1 MNDDE
6 IINLFLKRDENG
18 IIELSTKYHPYCY
31 KIAWNLLANRED
43 AEECLNDT
51 WFSVWSQIPPTHPP
65 VLAHFCGRITR
76 NLSIDRLRKKFA
88 GKRPDVHMADVMD
101 EMEQLNVTYTAGRK
115 RTDGN
120 HKSFFGRNVSKGQKY
135 FCTKIL
141 VFRSCFCNLQKASYV
156 SGKRENEFIQKPE
169 KAVKTVG
176 KRRRTHMKKFDFSKE
191 FGNIDPK
198 YIEEAEREWS
208 DKKENWRPKGWSKA
222 AAACVIVTLGSVIFS
237 NPHIQAS
244 IKNITL
250 SIGETLGFPKSI
262 ESYTEVLNTSKED
275 KGITVT
281 LKEVVLDN
289 GVLLTKVHAEKTS
302 SGQKGT
308 DDVQDAWT
316 FANTQLD
323 IDYQKTTINGQ
334 KIEEYESG
342 HYLPYSDEDLLN
354 TGLDENVYDAVLES
368 RFSLDEDLGENPE
381 VHLVLGAYQ
390 NENLGEDYFAE
401 FEFDFSIPHAEL
413 MKQTVH
419 KKLEDIS
426 IKTEEGTV
434 KLTDFSMNKLQS
446 IIAAEIPEELE
457 EKLYKG
463 NEMMLMGTDS
473 KGNQVQYELR
483 SNSADGKSQWSFKT
497 SFWGMYQL
505 DSDGPVLLLPDI
517 DSDYLELQL
526 YTREPYMAAA
536 DTIWVD
542 DDFVEIGETT
552 EEVEEVPEDTL
563 EEENPS
569 DAEEQVETQIIG
581 GAVASTEVR
590 LQDDT
595 DQKENT
601 DAANKTD
608 EDYGTEESAYDG
620 TTGEITAES
629 DWTPVGEKIRI
640 QIK

>member
-1 MNDDE
+1 
-6 IINLFLKRDENG
+6 
-18 IIELSTKYHPYCY
+18 
-31 KIAWNLLANRED
+31 
-43 AEECLNDT
+43 
-51 WFSVWSQIPPTHPP
+51 
-65 VLAHFCGRITR
+65 
-76 NLSIDRLRKKFA
+76 
-88 GKRPDVHMADVMD
+88 
-101 EMEQLNVTYTAGRK
+101 
-115 RTDGN
+115 
-120 HKSFFGRNVSKGQKY
+120 
-135 FCTKIL
+135 
-141 VFRSCFCNLQKASYV
+141 
-156 SGKRENEFIQKPE
+156 
-169 KAVKTVG
+169 
-176 KRRRTHMKKFDFSKE
+176 MKKFDFSKE

-208 DKKENWRPKGWSKA
+208 DKKENWRPKWWSKA

-446 IIAAEIPEELE
+446 IITAEIPEELE
-457 EKLYKG
+457 EKLYNG

-517 DSDYLELQL
+517 DSDGLELQL
-526 YTREPYMAAA
+526 YARERYMA
-536 DTIWVD
+536 
-542 DDFVEIGETT
+542 
-552 EEVEEVPEDTL
+552 
-563 EEENPS
+563 S
-569 DAEEQVETQIIG
+569 DADIIFVDGTVLTTDDPVETAIIG
-581 GAVASTEVR
+581 GADAPTEIEI
-590 LQDDT
+590 QDNMDP
-595 DQKENT
+595 KENA
-601 DAANKTD
+601 DD
-608 EDYGTEESAYDG
+608 ELYGTEESDAW
-620 TTGEITAES
+620 GEAGIEDDS
-629 DWTPVGEKIRI
+629 DYGIAVGNKIKI
-640 QIK
+640 QLK

>member
-1 MNDDE
+1 
-6 IINLFLKRDENG
+6 
-18 IIELSTKYHPYCY
+18 
-31 KIAWNLLANRED
+31 
-43 AEECLNDT
+43 
-51 WFSVWSQIPPTHPP
+51 
-65 VLAHFCGRITR
+65 
-76 NLSIDRLRKKFA
+76 
-88 GKRPDVHMADVMD
+88 
-101 EMEQLNVTYTAGRK
+101 
-115 RTDGN
+115 
-120 HKSFFGRNVSKGQKY
+120 
-135 FCTKIL
+135 
-141 VFRSCFCNLQKASYV
+141 
-156 SGKRENEFIQKPE
+156 
-169 KAVKTVG
+169 
-176 KRRRTHMKKFDFSKE
+176 MKKFDFSKE

-208 DKKENWRPKGWSKA
+208 EKKENRRPKGWSKA

-237 NPHIQAS
+237 NPHIQAA

-250 SIGETLGFPKSI
+250 SIGETLGFPKGI

-308 DDVQDAWT
+308 DDVQDDWT

-368 RFSLDEDLGENPE
+368 RFSLDGDLGENPE

-419 KKLEDIS
+419 KKLEDVS
-426 IKTEEGTV
+426 VKTEEGTV

-446 IIAAEIPEELE
+446 IITAEIPEELA
-457 EKLYKG
+457 EKLY
-463 NEMMLMGTDS
+463 NNYEMILVGTDS
-473 KGNQVQYELR
+473 KGNQVQYEL
-483 SNSADGKSQWSFKT
+483 SNESGDGKPHWSFKT

-517 DSDYLELQL
+517 DSDGLELQL
-526 YTREPYMAAA
+526 YARERYMA
-536 DTIWVD
+536 
-542 DDFVEIGETT
+542 
-552 EEVEEVPEDTL
+552 
-563 EEENPS
+563 S
-569 DAEEQVETQIIG
+569 DADIIFDDGTVLTTDDPVETAIIG
-581 GAVASTEVR
+581 GADAPTEIEI
-590 LQDDT
+590 QDNMDP
-595 DQKENT
+595 KENA
-601 DAANKTD
+601 DD
-608 EDYGTEESAYDG
+608 ELYGTEESDAW
-620 TTGEITAES
+620 GEAGIEDDS
-629 DWTPVGEKIRI
+629 DYGIAVGNKIKI
-640 QIK
+640 QLK

>member
-1 MNDDE
+1 
-6 IINLFLKRDENG
+6 
-18 IIELSTKYHPYCY
+18 
-31 KIAWNLLANRED
+31 
-43 AEECLNDT
+43 
-51 WFSVWSQIPPTHPP
+51 
-65 VLAHFCGRITR
+65 
-76 NLSIDRLRKKFA
+76 
-88 GKRPDVHMADVMD
+88 
-101 EMEQLNVTYTAGRK
+101 
-115 RTDGN
+115 
-120 HKSFFGRNVSKGQKY
+120 
-135 FCTKIL
+135 
-141 VFRSCFCNLQKASYV
+141 
-156 SGKRENEFIQKPE
+156 
-169 KAVKTVG
+169 
-176 KRRRTHMKKFDFSKE
+176 MKKFDFSKE

-208 DKKENWRPKGWSKA
+208 EKKENRRLKGWSKA

-237 NPHIQAS
+237 NPHIQAA

-262 ESYTEVLNTSKED
+262 ESYTEVLNSSKED

-308 DDVQDAWT
+308 DDVQDAWS
-316 FANTQLD
+316 FVNTQLD

-354 TGLDENVYDAVLES
+354 TGLES

-381 VHLVLGAYQ
+381 IHLVLGAYQ

-419 KKLEDIS
+419 KKLEGVS
-426 IKTEEGTV
+426 VKTEEGTV

-446 IIAAEIPEELE
+446 IITAEIPEGLE
-457 EKLYKG
+457 EKLYNG
-463 NEMMLMGTDS
+463 NEMMLMGTDN

-526 YTREPYMAAA
+526 YTREPYMATA
-536 DTIWVD
+536 DTVWVD

-563 EEENPS
+563 EGENPS
-569 DAEEQVETQIIG
+569 DAEEPVETQIIG
-581 GAVASTEVR
+581 GADAPTEVR

-601 DAANKTD
+601 DAADKTD

>member
-1 MNDDE
+1 
-6 IINLFLKRDENG
+6 
-18 IIELSTKYHPYCY
+18 
-31 KIAWNLLANRED
+31 
-43 AEECLNDT
+43 
-51 WFSVWSQIPPTHPP
+51 
-65 VLAHFCGRITR
+65 
-76 NLSIDRLRKKFA
+76 
-88 GKRPDVHMADVMD
+88 
-101 EMEQLNVTYTAGRK
+101 
-115 RTDGN
+115 
-120 HKSFFGRNVSKGQKY
+120 
-135 FCTKIL
+135 
-141 VFRSCFCNLQKASYV
+141 
-156 SGKRENEFIQKPE
+156 
-169 KAVKTVG
+169 
-176 KRRRTHMKKFDFSKE
+176 MKKFDFSKE

-208 DKKENWRPKGWSKA
+208 EKKENRRPKGWSKA

-237 NPHIQAS
+237 NPHIQAA

-250 SIGETLGFPKSI
+250 SIGETLGFPKGI

-302 SGQKGT
+302 SGQKDT
-308 DDVQDAWT
+308 DDVQDDWS

-342 HYLPYSDEDLLN
+342 HLLPYSDEDLLN

-368 RFSLDEDLGENPE
+368 RFSLDGDLGENQE
-381 VHLVLGAYQ
+381 IHLVLGAYQ

-401 FEFDFSIPHAEL
+401 FEFDFSIPHEEL

-419 KKLEDIS
+419 KKLEDVS
-426 IKTEEGTV
+426 VKTEEGTV

-446 IIAAEIPEELE
+446 IIKAEIPEELE
-457 EKLYKG
+457 EKLYNG

-526 YTREPYMAAA
+526 YTREP
-536 DTIWVD
+536 
-542 DDFVEIGETT
+542 GCCRHC
-552 EEVEEVPEDTL
+552 L
-563 EEENPS
+563 
-569 DAEEQVETQIIG
+569 G
-581 GAVASTEVR
+581 
-590 LQDDT
+590 
-595 DQKENT
+595 
-601 DAANKTD
+601 
-608 EDYGTEESAYDG
+608 
-620 TTGEITAES
+620 
-629 DWTPVGEKIRI
+629 
-640 QIK
+640 

>member
-1 MNDDE
+1 
-6 IINLFLKRDENG
+6 
-18 IIELSTKYHPYCY
+18 
-31 KIAWNLLANRED
+31 
-43 AEECLNDT
+43 
-51 WFSVWSQIPPTHPP
+51 
-65 VLAHFCGRITR
+65 
-76 NLSIDRLRKKFA
+76 
-88 GKRPDVHMADVMD
+88 
-101 EMEQLNVTYTAGRK
+101 
-115 RTDGN
+115 
-120 HKSFFGRNVSKGQKY
+120 
-135 FCTKIL
+135 
-141 VFRSCFCNLQKASYV
+141 
-156 SGKRENEFIQKPE
+156 
-169 KAVKTVG
+169 
-176 KRRRTHMKKFDFSKE
+176 MKKFDFSKE

-208 DKKENWRPKGWSKA
+208 EKKENRRPKGWSKA

-237 NPHIQAS
+237 NPHIQAA

-250 SIGETLGFPKSI
+250 SIGETLGFPKGI

-302 SGQKGT
+302 SGQKDT
-308 DDVQDAWT
+308 DDVQDDWS

-342 HYLPYSDEDLLN
+342 HLLPYSDEDLLN

-368 RFSLDEDLGENPE
+368 RFSLDGDLGENPE
-381 VHLVLGAYQ
+381 IHLVLGAYQ

-401 FEFDFSIPHAEL
+401 FEFDFSIPHEEL

-419 KKLEDIS
+419 KKLEDVS
-426 IKTEEGTV
+426 VKTEEGTV

-446 IIAAEIPEELE
+446 IIKAEIPEELE
-457 EKLYKG
+457 EKLYNG

-526 YTREPYMAAA
+526 YLKSDDIMESNITETY
-536 DTIWVD
+536 DLD
-542 DDFVEIGETT
+542 DDTYA
-552 EEVEEVPEDTL
+552 
-563 EEENPS
+563 EEEGKVY
-569 DAEEQVETQIIG
+569 D
-581 GAVASTEVR
+581 VA
-590 LQDDT
+590 DDSEW
-595 DQKENT
+595 K
-601 DAANKTD
+601 A
-608 EDYGTEESAYDG
+608 
-620 TTGEITAES
+620 
-629 DWTPVGEKIRI
+629 VGEKIRI
-640 QIK
+640 NIR

>member
-76 NLSIDRLRKKFA
+76 NLSIDRIRKKFA

-101 EMEQLNVTYTAGRK
+101 EMEQLNVTYTVEEQLAEKELMETINRFLEEMSPKDRYIFVRRYWFLDPVSAISKRHHMSVGSVKMNLYRNRK
-115 RTDGN
+115 
-120 HKSFFGRNVSKGQKY
+120 KLLK
-135 FCTKIL
+135 L
-141 VFRSCFCNLQKASYV
+141 L
-156 SGKRENEFIQKPE
+156 E
-169 KAVKTVG
+169 K
-176 KRRRTHMKKFDFSKE
+176 KKFDFSKE

-208 DKKENWRPKGWSKA
+208 DKKENWRPKWWSKA

-237 NPHIQAS
+237 NPHIQAA

-275 KGITVT
+275 TGITVT

-289 GVLLTKVHAEKTS
+289 GVLLTKVHAEKKS
-302 SGQKGT
+302 SGQKVT

-354 TGLDENVYDAVLES
+354 IGLDENVYDAVLES
-368 RFSLDEDLGENPE
+368 RFSLDGDLGENPE

-401 FEFDFSIPHAEL
+401 FEFDFSIPHEEL

-419 KKLEDIS
+419 KKLEDVS
-426 IKTEEGTV
+426 VKTEEGTV

-446 IIAAEIPEELE
+446 IIKAEIPEELE
-457 EKLYKG
+457 EKLYNG

-536 DTIWVD
+536 DTVWVD

-563 EEENPS
+563 EGENPS
-569 DAEEQVETQIIG
+569 DAEEPIETQIIG
-581 GAVASTEVR
+581 GAAAPTEVR

-601 DAANKTD
+601 DAADKTD

-629 DWTPVGEKIRI
+629 DWTPVSEKIRI

>member
-1 MNDDE
+1 
-6 IINLFLKRDENG
+6 
-18 IIELSTKYHPYCY
+18 
-31 KIAWNLLANRED
+31 
-43 AEECLNDT
+43 
-51 WFSVWSQIPPTHPP
+51 
-65 VLAHFCGRITR
+65 
-76 NLSIDRLRKKFA
+76 
-88 GKRPDVHMADVMD
+88 
-101 EMEQLNVTYTAGRK
+101 
-115 RTDGN
+115 
-120 HKSFFGRNVSKGQKY
+120 
-135 FCTKIL
+135 
-141 VFRSCFCNLQKASYV
+141 
-156 SGKRENEFIQKPE
+156 
-169 KAVKTVG
+169 
-176 KRRRTHMKKFDFSKE
+176 MKKFDFSKE
-191 FGNIDPK
+191 FGNIDSK
-198 YIEEAEREWS
+198 YIEEAELEWS
-208 DKKENWRPKGWSKA
+208 EKKENRRPKGWSKA

-302 SGQKGT
+302 SGQKDT
-308 DDVQDAWT
+308 DDVQDDWT

-401 FEFDFSIPHAEL
+401 FEFDFSIPHEEL

-419 KKLEDIS
+419 KKLEDVS
-426 IKTEEGTV
+426 VKTEEGTV

-446 IIAAEIPEELE
+446 IITAEIPEELE
-457 EKLYKG
+457 EKLYNG

-517 DSDYLELQL
+517 NSDYLELQL

-536 DTIWVD
+536 DTVWVD

-563 EEENPS
+563 EGENPS
-569 DAEEQVETQIIG
+569 DAEEPVETQIIG
-581 GAVASTEVR
+581 GAAGPTEVR

>member
-1 MNDDE
+1 
-6 IINLFLKRDENG
+6 
-18 IIELSTKYHPYCY
+18 
-31 KIAWNLLANRED
+31 
-43 AEECLNDT
+43 
-51 WFSVWSQIPPTHPP
+51 
-65 VLAHFCGRITR
+65 
-76 NLSIDRLRKKFA
+76 
-88 GKRPDVHMADVMD
+88 
-101 EMEQLNVTYTAGRK
+101 
-115 RTDGN
+115 
-120 HKSFFGRNVSKGQKY
+120 
-135 FCTKIL
+135 
-141 VFRSCFCNLQKASYV
+141 
-156 SGKRENEFIQKPE
+156 
-169 KAVKTVG
+169 
-176 KRRRTHMKKFDFSKE
+176 MKKFDFSKE

-208 DKKENWRPKGWSKA
+208 EKKENRRPKGWSKA

-237 NPHIQAS
+237 NPHIQAA

-250 SIGETLGFPKSI
+250 SIGETLGFPKGI

-302 SGQKGT
+302 SGQKDT
-308 DDVQDAWT
+308 DDVQDDWT

-342 HYLPYSDEDLLN
+342 HLLPYSDEDLLN

-368 RFSLDEDLGENPE
+368 RFSLDGDLGENPE

-401 FEFDFSIPHAEL
+401 FEFDFSIPHEEL

-419 KKLEDIS
+419 KKLEDVS
-426 IKTEEGTV
+426 VKTEEGTV

-446 IIAAEIPEELE
+446 IIKAEIPEELE
-457 EKLYKG
+457 EKLYNG

-483 SNSADGKSQWSFKT
+483 SNSAADGKTQWSFKT

-505 DSDGPVLLLPDI
+505 DSDGPVLLLPD
-517 DSDYLELQL
+517 
-526 YTREPYMAAA
+526 
-536 DTIWVD
+536 
-542 DDFVEIGETT
+542 
-552 EEVEEVPEDTL
+552 EEVPEDTL
-563 EEENPS
+563 EGENPS
-569 DAEEQVETQIIG
+569 DAEDQVETQIIG
-581 GAVASTEVR
+581 GADAPTEVR

-601 DAANKTD
+601 DAADKTD
-608 EDYGTEESAYDG
+608 EDYGTEESAYYDG
-620 TTGEITAES
+620 ATGEITAES
-629 DWTPVGEKIRI
+629 GWTPVGDKIRI

>member
-1 MNDDE
+1 
-6 IINLFLKRDENG
+6 
-18 IIELSTKYHPYCY
+18 
-31 KIAWNLLANRED
+31 
-43 AEECLNDT
+43 
-51 WFSVWSQIPPTHPP
+51 
-65 VLAHFCGRITR
+65 
-76 NLSIDRLRKKFA
+76 
-88 GKRPDVHMADVMD
+88 
-101 EMEQLNVTYTAGRK
+101 
-115 RTDGN
+115 
-120 HKSFFGRNVSKGQKY
+120 
-135 FCTKIL
+135 
-141 VFRSCFCNLQKASYV
+141 
-156 SGKRENEFIQKPE
+156 
-169 KAVKTVG
+169 
-176 KRRRTHMKKFDFSKE
+176 MKKFDFSKE

-208 DKKENWRPKGWSKA
+208 EKKENRRPKGWSKA
-222 AAACVIVTLGSVIFS
+222 AAACVIVALGSVIFS
-237 NPHIQAS
+237 NPHIQAA

-262 ESYTEVLNTSKED
+262 ESYTEVLNTAKED

-354 TGLDENVYDAVLES
+354 IGLDENVYDAVLES
-368 RFSLDEDLGENPE
+368 RFSLDGELGENPE

-419 KKLEDIS
+419 KKLEDVS
-426 IKTEEGTV
+426 VKTEEGTV

-446 IIAAEIPEELE
+446 IITAEIPEELE
-457 EKLYKG
+457 EKLYNG

-483 SNSADGKSQWSFKT
+483 SNSADGKSQ
-497 SFWGMYQL
+497 
-505 DSDGPVLLLPDI
+505 
-517 DSDYLELQL
+517 

-536 DTIWVD
+536 DTVWVD

-563 EEENPS
+563 EGENPS
-569 DAEEQVETQIIG
+569 DAEEPVETQIIG
-581 GAVASTEVR
+581 GADAPTEVR

-601 DAANKTD
+601 DAADKTD

>member
-1 MNDDE
+1 
-6 IINLFLKRDENG
+6 
-18 IIELSTKYHPYCY
+18 
-31 KIAWNLLANRED
+31 
-43 AEECLNDT
+43 
-51 WFSVWSQIPPTHPP
+51 
-65 VLAHFCGRITR
+65 
-76 NLSIDRLRKKFA
+76 
-88 GKRPDVHMADVMD
+88 
-101 EMEQLNVTYTAGRK
+101 
-115 RTDGN
+115 
-120 HKSFFGRNVSKGQKY
+120 
-135 FCTKIL
+135 
-141 VFRSCFCNLQKASYV
+141 
-156 SGKRENEFIQKPE
+156 
-169 KAVKTVG
+169 
-176 KRRRTHMKKFDFSKE
+176 MKKFDFSKE

-208 DKKENWRPKGWSKA
+208 EKKENRRLKGWSKA

-237 NPHIQAS
+237 NPHIQAA

-342 HYLPYSDEDLLN
+342 HYLPYSDEDL
-354 TGLDENVYDAVLES
+354 
-368 RFSLDEDLGENPE
+368 GENPE
-381 VHLVLGAYQ
+381 IHLVLGAYQ

-419 KKLEDIS
+419 KKLEGVS
-426 IKTEEGTV
+426 VKTEEGTV

-446 IIAAEIPEELE
+446 IIKAEIPEELE
-457 EKLYKG
+457 EKLYNG

-536 DTIWVD
+536 DTVWVD

-563 EEENPS
+563 EGENPS
-569 DAEEQVETQIIG
+569 DAEEPVETQIIG
-581 GAVASTEVR
+581 GADAPTEVR

-601 DAANKTD
+601 DAADKTD
-608 EDYGTEESAYDG
+608 EDYGTEESAYYDG
-620 TTGEITAES
+620 ATGEITAES
-629 DWTPVGEKIRI
+629 GWTSVGDKIRI
-640 QIK
+640 QIR

>member
-1 MNDDE
+1 
-6 IINLFLKRDENG
+6 
-18 IIELSTKYHPYCY
+18 
-31 KIAWNLLANRED
+31 
-43 AEECLNDT
+43 
-51 WFSVWSQIPPTHPP
+51 
-65 VLAHFCGRITR
+65 
-76 NLSIDRLRKKFA
+76 
-88 GKRPDVHMADVMD
+88 
-101 EMEQLNVTYTAGRK
+101 
-115 RTDGN
+115 
-120 HKSFFGRNVSKGQKY
+120 
-135 FCTKIL
+135 
-141 VFRSCFCNLQKASYV
+141 
-156 SGKRENEFIQKPE
+156 
-169 KAVKTVG
+169 
-176 KRRRTHMKKFDFSKE
+176 MKKFDFSKE

-208 DKKENWRPKGWSKA
+208 EKKENWRPKWWSKA

-237 NPHIQAS
+237 NPHIQAA

-262 ESYTEVLNTSKED
+262 ESYTEVLNTAKED

-368 RFSLDEDLGENPE
+368 RFSLDGDLGENPE
-381 VHLVLGAYQ
+381 VHLVFGAYQ

-419 KKLEDIS
+419 KKLEDVS
-426 IKTEEGTV
+426 VKTEEGTV

-446 IIAAEIPEELE
+446 KITAEIPEELE
-457 EKLYKG
+457 EKLYNG

-526 YTREPYMAAA
+526 YLKSDAIIENNVIKRYDLDDDTYAEEESKVYDAA
-536 DTIWVD
+536 DDSEWK
-542 DDFVEIGETT
+542 
-552 EEVEEVPEDTL
+552 
-563 EEENPS
+563 
-569 DAEEQVETQIIG
+569 A
-581 GAVASTEVR
+581 
-590 LQDDT
+590 
-595 DQKENT
+595 
-601 DAANKTD
+601 
-608 EDYGTEESAYDG
+608 
-620 TTGEITAES
+620 
-629 DWTPVGEKIRI
+629 VGEKIRI
-640 QIK
+640 NIR

>member
-1 MNDDE
+1 
-6 IINLFLKRDENG
+6 
-18 IIELSTKYHPYCY
+18 
-31 KIAWNLLANRED
+31 
-43 AEECLNDT
+43 
-51 WFSVWSQIPPTHPP
+51 
-65 VLAHFCGRITR
+65 
-76 NLSIDRLRKKFA
+76 
-88 GKRPDVHMADVMD
+88 
-101 EMEQLNVTYTAGRK
+101 
-115 RTDGN
+115 
-120 HKSFFGRNVSKGQKY
+120 
-135 FCTKIL
+135 
-141 VFRSCFCNLQKASYV
+141 
-156 SGKRENEFIQKPE
+156 
-169 KAVKTVG
+169 
-176 KRRRTHMKKFDFSKE
+176 MKKFDFSKE

-208 DKKENWRPKGWSKA
+208 EKKENWRPKGWSKA

-262 ESYTEVLNTSKED
+262 ESYTEVLNTSRED

-308 DDVQDAWT
+308 DDVKDAWS

-342 HYLPYSDEDLLN
+342 HYLPYSDEDL
-354 TGLDENVYDAVLES
+354 
-368 RFSLDEDLGENPE
+368 GENPE
-381 VHLVLGAYQ
+381 IHLVLGAYQ

-419 KKLEDIS
+419 KKLEDVS
-426 IKTEEGTV
+426 VKTEEGTV

-446 IIAAEIPEELE
+446 IITAEIPEELE
-457 EKLYKG
+457 EKLYNG

-536 DTIWVD
+536 DTVWVD

-563 EEENPS
+563 EGENPS
-569 DAEEQVETQIIG
+569 DAEEPVETQIIG
-581 GAVASTEVR
+581 GADAPTEVR

-601 DAANKTD
+601 DAADKTD
-608 EDYGTEESAYDG
+608 EDYGTEESAYYDG
-620 TTGEITAES
+620 ATGEITAES
-629 DWTPVGEKIRI
+629 GWTPVGEKIRI